1 MVIWSIRWQICY
13 IVSVTSRRA
22 LQNLVNHS
30 NAIDLENVFIPT
42 RNCFTK
48 TGDLMF
54 FFCHTNGPVY
64 FLRHPRIIAKCEMC
78 RSYKFYKNTF
88 DNNNINI
95 QLNWRVRE
103 RANMSHELIIFVT
116 KWYDKKKYYNND
128 DRITWKYFV
137 CIPVYQHLLPCLFVC
152 LHFLSLINVEMLM
165 DNWLQC
171 KHNFK
176 ILLANKTFL
185 S

>member
-116 KWYDKKKYYNND
+116 KWYDKKK
-128 DRITWKYFV
+128 ITIMMIELRESILY
-137 CIPVYQHLLPCLFVC
+137 VYLFTSIFFLVCLFA
-152 LHFLSLINVEMLM
+152 FSLSH
-165 DNWLQC
+165 QC
-171 KHNFK
+171 WN
-176 ILLANKTFL
+176 ADG
-185 S
+185 